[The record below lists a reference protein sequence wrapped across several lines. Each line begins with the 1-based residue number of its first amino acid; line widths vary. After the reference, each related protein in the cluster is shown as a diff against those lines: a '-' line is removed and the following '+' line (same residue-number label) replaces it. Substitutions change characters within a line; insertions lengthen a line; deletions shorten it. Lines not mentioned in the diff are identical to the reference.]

1 MQLVLTDPEAVALR
15 GLLEAYLPDLRREVA
30 RTEDHGLRH
39 ELVRRQELA
48 ERLLDQLVRTAAG

>member
-1 MQLVLTDPEAVALR
+1 MQLVLTDQESVVLR

-48 ERLLDQLVRTAAG
+48 ERMLEQLGRAATG

>member
-1 MQLVLTDPEAVALR
+1 MQLVVTDQDAIVLR
-15 GLLEAYLPDLRREVA
+15 GLLEAYLPELRREVA

-48 ERLLDQLVRTAAG
+48 ERMLEQLGPGAAG